1 MTGSSTGL
9 RNLSTSILMDI
20 KLARSYGCEGNQEF
34 IATSWCLYDKD
45 KQAEEKEG
53 NEGDSP
59 S

>member
-1 MTGSSTGL
+1 METGNQS
-9 RNLSTSILMDI
+9 
-20 KLARSYGCEGNQEF
+20 KYVEAEGCEGNQEC

-45 KQAEEKEG
+45 KQAEEEEG

>member
-1 MTGSSTGL
+1 
-9 RNLSTSILMDI
+9 MDI